1 MVGRGRGRG
10 GGGATLPVAVRMQG
24 DAARGAAAT
33 PPHKIMRYI
42 GVQRTAGGL
51 GLTTPSTVGSSEA
64 LARRTRLTGP
74 RLTVLSTPRPAPLEG
89 EAASPPPPRLVP
101 LPALARVLTPLE
113 PAAGSTLT
121 SLPFTVDMSAS
132 GAAAKSPP
140 HCRSRLP
147 VSRGFSQFCRRPT
160 IWAAVFVG
168 AFFILWVVFANPTK
182 LATARKGDANFVGK
196 QKIRQKWPT
205 EPTNTLSVSIPYF
218 VGGRQSWE
226 MSPPILSAGRQNR
239 GFDKTAK
246 TPYLNTSP

>member
-1 MVGRGRGRG
+1 M
-10 GGGATLPVAVRMQG
+10 
-24 DAARGAAAT
+24 
-33 PPHKIMRYI
+33 
-42 GVQRTAGGL
+42 
-51 GLTTPSTVGSSEA
+51 GS
-64 LARRTRLTGP
+64 LARR
-74 RLTVLSTPRPAPLEG
+74 SMWEN
-89 EAASPPPPRLVP
+89 
-101 LPALARVLTPLE
+101 
-113 PAAGSTLT
+113 
-121 SLPFTVDMSAS
+121 
-132 GAAAKSPP
+132 
-140 HCRSRLP
+140 
-147 VSRGFSQFCRRPT
+147 RGFSQFCRRPT

-246 TPYLNTSP
+246 TPYYWVGLLGCDFFSLPKDTKDTASGISPTTVRWQCEGGHLPPPATRPQMPRRPPLPTAPLPRHPEGWAGRWMRYPEGGSGCNMVAMW